1 VWLLASSLARADEVG
16 KNSFPKVTREVWS
29 LWKITPIT
37 GSMYPAV
44 LTPTKL
50 TYSAWDVDQFHLEKQ
65 THLKFGQVRIVEE
78 GPLRATLGT
87 TVQLGQSKM
96 DIEISLDAIP
106 ASLKVDARS
115 LIRFHA
121 VM

>member
-1 VWLLASSLARADEVG
+1 MIG
-16 KNSFPKVTREVWS
+16 KNSFPKDKREVWS
-29 LWKITPIT
+29 LWRIIPTI
-37 GSMYPAV
+37 GSKSPSSLIPAE
-44 LTPTKL
+44 LTV
-50 TYSAWDVDQFHLEKQ
+50 SAWDVDQFHLEKQ

>member
-1 VWLLASSLARADEVG
+1 MGSMLHADQVG
-16 KNSFPKVTREVWS
+16 KSSFPKAKPEEWS
-29 LWKITPIT
+29 SCKITLIT
-37 GSMYPAV
+37 GSKSSVFLA
-44 LTPTKL
+44 PTKL
-50 TYSAWDVDQFHLEKQ
+50 IVSAWDVDQFHLEKQ

-87 TVQLGQSKM
+87 TVQLGQSRM

>member
-1 VWLLASSLARADEVG
+1 VNLLTLADRVG
-16 KNSFPKVTREVWS
+16 KNSFPKVRPEVWS
-29 LWKITPIT
+29 SWKTTPTT
-37 GSMYPAV
+37 GSKSPAS
-44 LTPTKL
+44 LIPTEL
-50 TYSAWDVDQFHLEKQ
+50 IVSAWDVDQFHLEKQ

>member
-1 VWLLASSLARADEVG
+1 MVIMEDHPNYWE
-16 KNSFPKVTREVWS
+16 
-29 LWKITPIT
+29 
-37 GSMYPAV
+37 YV
-44 LTPTKL
+44 LQLFLPHCQL
-50 TYSAWDVDQFHLEKQ
+50 MYSAWDVDQFHLEKQ
-65 THLKFGQVRIVEE
+65 THLKFGQVRIVQE

>member
-1 VWLLASSLARADEVG
+1 VNLLTLADRVG
-16 KNSFPKVTREVWS
+16 KNSFPKVRPEVWS
-29 LWKITPIT
+29 SWKIIPTT
-37 GSMYPAV
+37 GSKYPAFV
-44 LTPTKL
+44 INVKL
-50 TYSAWDVDQFHLEKQ
+50 TMSAWDVDQFHLEKQ

>member
-1 VWLLASSLARADEVG
+1 V
-16 KNSFPKVTREVWS
+16 VWS
-29 LWKITPIT
+29 SWKITPIT
-37 GSMYPAV
+37 GSKYPAV

-50 TYSAWDVDQFHLEKQ
+50 TDSAWDVDQFHLEKQ

>member
-1 VWLLASSLARADEVG
+1 MAHADNAG
-16 KNSFPKVTREVWS
+16 KNSFPKVRPVVWS
-29 LWKITPIT
+29 SWKIIPIT
-37 GSMYPAV
+37 GSKSPAAS
-44 LTPTKL
+44 TPRKL
-50 TYSAWDVDQFHLEKQ
+50 TVSAWDVDQFHLEKQ
-65 THLKFGQVRIVEE
+65 THLKFGQVRIVEV